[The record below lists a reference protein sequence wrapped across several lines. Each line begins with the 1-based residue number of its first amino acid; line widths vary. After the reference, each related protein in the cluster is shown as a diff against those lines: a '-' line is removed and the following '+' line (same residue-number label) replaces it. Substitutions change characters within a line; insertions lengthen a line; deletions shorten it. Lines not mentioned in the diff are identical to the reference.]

1 MWSTILLGLELSTI
15 CGGLLNLSKIWITR
29 PLEDALRFCKELEH
43 AELPVPLT
51 PTLYSLLDV
60 EFLDLDPQL
69 FLNSP
74 PLGALVATS
83 RNGVRAFSH
92 MKDFEKYTHLPF
104 FTVGKATG
112 ELVRSLG
119 FKDVHVGSGR
129 AEGLLPLIREYD
141 QACGDEVSDDG
152 SLKRI
157 VNLRGDEQAFAL
169 KAALET
175 HNPPLNGLFEDV
187 LCYRMKETK
196 ELSLDVL
203 NEFKSNE
210 IKAVVLM
217 SPRTA
222 RVYCS
227 LMKFY
232 DLQQQVAK
240 IQHFCL
246 SDAVA
251 DVLKRELI
259 DLKSGFE
266 LPFIRISSFPS
277 QSHMIDCIK
286 ETFGE

>member
-1 MWSTILLGLELSTI
+1 M
-15 CGGLLNLSKIWITR
+15 SKIWITR
-29 PLEDALRFCKELEH
+29 PLEDALRFCKELEA
-43 AELPVPLT
+43 AELLVPLT

-60 EFLDLDPQL
+60 EFLDLDSQL
-69 FLNSP
+69 FLNFP

-83 RNGVRAFSH
+83 RNGVRAFSQ

-112 ELVRSLG
+112 ELARSIG
-119 FKDVHVGSGR
+119 FKDVHVGPGR

-141 QACGDEVSDDG
+141 QACGDKVCGGGFS
-152 SLKRI
+152 KRI

-169 KAALET
+169 KTAFET

-187 LCYRMKETK
+187 LCYRMKEAD

-227 LMKFY
+227 LMRFY
-232 DLQQQVAK
+232 DLQQKVAK

-286 ETFGE
+286 ETFRE

>member
-1 MWSTILLGLELSTI
+1 M
-15 CGGLLNLSKIWITR
+15 SKIWITR
-29 PLEDALRFCKELEH
+29 PLEDGLRFCKELEP
-43 AELPVPLT
+43 AELLVPLT

-69 FLNSP
+69 FLKFP

-83 RNGVRAFSH
+83 RNGVRALSH

-112 ELVRSLG
+112 ELARSLG
-119 FKDVHVGSGR
+119 FKDVRVGSGR

-141 QACGDEVSDDG
+141 QVSGDG

-175 HNPPLNGLFEDV
+175 DNPPLKGLFEDV
-187 LCYRMKETK
+187 LCYRMKEAD

-227 LMKFY
+227 LMRFY

>member
-1 MWSTILLGLELSTI
+1 MY
-15 CGGLLNLSKIWITR
+15 KIWITR
-29 PLEDALRFCKELEH
+29 PELDARRFSEELE
-43 AELPVPLT
+43 AVDLPVSVT
-51 PTLYSLLDV
+51 PTFYSLLDV

-69 FLNSP
+69 FLNFP
-74 PLGALVATS
+74 PLGALIATS
-83 RNGVRAFSH
+83 RNGVRALSH

-119 FKDVHVGSGR
+119 FKDVRVGSGR

-141 QACGDEVSDDG
+141 QVSGNEVHGDVVSDDG

-175 HNPPLNGLFEDV
+175 DNPPLKGLFEDV
-187 LCYRMKETK
+187 LCYRMKEAD

-203 NEFKSNE
+203 NEFISNE

-227 LMKFY
+227 LMRFY
-232 DLQQQVAK
+232 DLKQQVAK

-286 ETFGE
+286 ETFRE

>member
-1 MWSTILLGLELSTI
+1 MY
-15 CGGLLNLSKIWITR
+15 KIWITR
-29 PLEDALRFCKELEH
+29 PELDARRFCEELE
-43 AELPVPLT
+43 AVDLPVSVT
-51 PTLYSLLDV
+51 PTFYSLLDV
-60 EFLDLDPQL
+60 EFLDLDPRL
-69 FLNSP
+69 FLNFP

-83 RNGVRAFSH
+83 RNGVRAFSQ

-112 ELVRSLG
+112 ELARSIGL
-119 FKDVHVGSGR
+119 KDVHVGPGR

-141 QACGDEVSDDG
+141 QACSDDG

-175 HNPPLNGLFEDV
+175 HNPPLKGLFEDV
-187 LCYRMKETK
+187 LCYRMKEAD

-227 LMKFY
+227 LMRFY

-251 DVLKRELI
+251 DVLKRVLI

>member
-1 MWSTILLGLELSTI
+1 
-15 CGGLLNLSKIWITR
+15 LSKIWITR
-29 PLEDALRFCKELEH
+29 PALDARRFCEELE
-43 AELPVPLT
+43 AADLPVSVT
-51 PTLYSLLDV
+51 PTFYSLLDV
-60 EFLDLDPQL
+60 EFLDLDLQL

-83 RNGVRAFSH
+83 RNGVRAFSQ

-112 ELVRSLG
+112 ELARSIG
-119 FKDVHVGSGR
+119 FKDVRVGPGR
-129 AEGLLPLIREYD
+129 AEGLLPLIREYN
-141 QACGDEVSDDG
+141 QAFGDEVYGDEVCDDG

-175 HNPPLNGLFEDV
+175 DNPLLKSLFEDV
-187 LCYRMKETK
+187 LCYRMKEAN

-203 NEFKSNE
+203 NEFKNNE
-210 IKAVVLM
+210 IQAVVLM

-222 RVYCS
+222 RVYSS
-227 LMKFY
+227 LMMSY
-232 DLQQQVAK
+232 DLDQQVAK

-266 LPFIRISSFPS
+266 LPFIRVSSFPS

-286 ETFGE
+286 ETLRE